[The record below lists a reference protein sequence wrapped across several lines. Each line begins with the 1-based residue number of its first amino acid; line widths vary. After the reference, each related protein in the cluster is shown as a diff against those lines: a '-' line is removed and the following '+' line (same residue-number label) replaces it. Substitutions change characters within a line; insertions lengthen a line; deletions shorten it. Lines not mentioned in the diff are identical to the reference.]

1 MTLGLALTQP
11 HANTVHCTRTA
22 IPSIYQLPSMYGA
35 QQLAYAPTPYVP
47 RSALS
52 ATINLDEV

>member
-1 MTLGLALTQP
+1 
-11 HANTVHCTRTA
+11 
-22 IPSIYQLPSMYGA
+22 MYGA
-35 QQLAYAPTPYVP
+35 RQLAYAPTPYVP